1 MGLGGNT
8 QISKGEGSSV
18 LQTWL
23 GKPRVIQESWRD
35 RLGGEREIEQE
46 LERRGPPKSTG
57 WGPWEPGK
65 GQIPPLPSVLPLQH

>member
-57 WGPWEPGK
+57 
-65 GQIPPLPSVLPLQH
+65 